1 LCNHVL
7 KTQTAANAAKMVKKR
22 RLEFRL
28 GLAWLGLAWLGL
40 AWLGSDD
47 GHRWSLYMQTI
58 ETDINL
64 FLLRNLAA
72 FTQKDL
78 MTYPLL
84 LMVETEKL

>member
-1 LCNHVL
+1 
-7 KTQTAANAAKMVKKR
+7 
-22 RLEFRL
+22 
-28 GLAWLGLAWLGL
+28 LAWLGL